1 MSRNPGRKPEP
12 YDLRSKTGD
21 PHSYLWIGM
30 IIFVGTWTFLLGIL
44 VGRGSIPIL
53 FDPKKIQVEMAKRFD
68 EALQKKEALLKK
80 YIDSPHPNLAFR
92 DQLTRSE
99 NTETIHLEPPAPQ
112 AGVSLPIPAVVS
124 SPVASAPPEHRP
136 DALTPVNPTSN
147 SAVDAEKPAI
157 PPSVSATDRQP
168 VPVQIKPPAPEV
180 LATAIPAKGIITLRA
195 NPIPSRRMAEN
206 IVGKLKSKGYDA
218 RMQTRMIS
226 GKGIWYEITVENIKT
241 RTEANALMADLR
253 QENMESTVR

>member
-53 FDPKKIQVEMAKRFD
+53 FDPKKIEVELAKRFD
-68 EALQKKEALLKK
+68 GAVQKKEALLKK

-99 NTETIHLEPPAPQ
+99 STETIHLNPPGPQ
-112 AGVSLPIPAVVS
+112 AGISSPIPAVVS
-124 SPVASAPPEHRP
+124 RPVASAHPEHRS
-136 DALTPVNPTSN
+136 DVITPVNPISD
-147 SAVDAEKPAI
+147 SAVDVEKPAI
-157 PPSVSATDRQP
+157 QPSVPATDRQP
-168 VPVQIKPPAPEV
+168 VSPPTPEVPAP
-180 LATAIPAKGIITLRA
+180 ASPAKGIMTLRA
-195 NPIPSRRMAEN
+195 NPIPSRRTAEN
-206 IVGKLKSKGYDA
+206 VVGKLKSKGYDA

-226 GKGIWYEITVENIKT
+226 GKGIWYEVMVENIQT
-241 RTEANALMADLR
+241 RTEASALMAELR

>member
-53 FDPKKIQVEMAKRFD
+53 FDPKKIEVELAKRFD

-92 DQLTRSE
+92 DQLTRSD
-99 NTETIHLEPPAPQ
+99 NAETVHLEP
-112 AGVSLPIPAVVS
+112 VSPPIAVSPPIPANVAR
-124 SPVASAPPEHRP
+124 PVASSLPEQRP
-136 DALTPVNPTSN
+136 DGIPTVTPSLEPVT
-147 SAVDAEKPAI
+147 DIGRPAI
-157 PPSVSATDRQP
+157 QPSVPAGDRPP
-168 VPVQIKPPAPEV
+168 VSIQINPPASEV
-180 LATAIPAKGIITLRA
+180 PPPASPAKGIITLRA

-206 IVGKLKSKGYDA
+206 VVGKLKSKGYDA

-226 GKGIWYEITVENIKT
+226 GKGIWYEVMVDNIKT
-241 RTEANALMADLR
+241 RTEASALMAELR
-253 QENMESTVR
+253 QENMEGTVR